1 MRAKGKEMSA
11 SSIADGDTTSR
22 FKIKITCNSS
32 SITLC
37 IILLKSQIVVDF
49 SVLKVFTLLLGT
61 EERNFTSKATHF
73 TSGC

>member
-32 SITLC
+32 SI
-37 IILLKSQIVVDF
+37 ILLKSQIVVDF
-49 SVLKVFTLLLGT
+49 SVLKVFTLLLG
-61 EERNFTSKATHF
+61 S
-73 TSGC
+73 

>member
-32 SITLC
+32 S

>member
-22 FKIKITCNSS
+22 FKIKITC

-37 IILLKSQIVVDF
+37 IILLKSQIVVGF
-49 SVLKVFTLLLGT
+49 SVLKGFTLLLGT
-61 EERNFTSKATHF
+61 EERNFIPKSTHF
-73 TSGC
+73 TSDC